1 MNASEIIKAELA
13 ESGRTQ
19 TWLVKKINEAGI
31 KINKQRLSDI
41 MRGKRVLT
49 ADEFLVM
56 CKVLNITINE
66 KR

>member
-1 MNASEIIKAELA
+1 MIASKIIKAELA
-13 ESGRTQ
+13 KSGRTQ
-19 TWLVKKINEAGI
+19 VWLVKKVNEAGI

-41 MRGKRVLT
+41 INGKRVLN

-66 KR
+66 RS